1 MAVPC
6 AKIRGMALSWGM
18 CSADGW
24 IAPDV
29 YEKAAEWYQHVQVA
43 GMFAISIL
51 LPFVLDGAAGVLC
64 ISSTAASCRQ
74 DTINDSIDGVR
85 GIHDPGWYHFGAWF
99 FPGLVMHNFSGMRD
113 EITGGIFLGD
123 AQSLFTKKWAERGME
138 QIWKRQYLPL
148 PGEPYFQ
155 SLWRMLFELG
165 TRYWMVYTSGLS
177 YHAYRGL
184 DCYIRTYSMP
194 VREPEFEAWYLLN
207 TELPWYRRRSLEPQE
222 WWNCRV
228 WVSHGQRAVTF
239 NWVLNR
245 LTGVVLHKSR
255 M

>member
-99 FPGLVMHNFSGMRD
+99 FPGLVMHNFSGMVD
-113 EITGGIFLGD
+113 EFTGGY
-123 AQSLFTKKWAERGME
+123 FTGR
-138 QIWKRQYLPL
+138 
-148 PGEPYFQ
+148 
-155 SLWRMLFELG
+155 
-165 TRYWMVYTSGLS
+165 
-177 YHAYRGL
+177 
-184 DCYIRTYSMP
+184 RTI
-194 VREPEFEAWYLLN
+194 A
-207 TELPWYRRRSLEPQE
+207 
-222 WWNCRV
+222 
-228 WVSHGQRAVTF
+228 
-239 NWVLNR
+239 
-245 LTGVVLHKSR
+245 LHKEVD
-255 M
+255 